1 MKHSYRFDDRRDV
14 DLDQLETKPVE
25 KIEREAAEMQ
35 TREWG
40 AELEELQE
48 LLYGAGTHG
57 VLIVL
62 QGRDTAGKD
71 GAIRCLAEH
80 LNVQG
85 THVKGFKAPTPE
97 ELDHDFLWRV
107 HPHVPG
113 RGTVSIFNRSHYEDV
128 LVVRVH
134 DLAPEHVWR
143 KRFKQIENFEQL
155 LAENHTIVVKAM
167 LHISKEEQEERL
179 LDREKDVAKAWKL
192 SAGDWQE
199 RELWDAYTAAYN
211 EAISKTSTPSAPW
224 FVIPADKKWY
234 RDLALL
240 EILVETLRPYRKAWI
255 SKLEAIGAAAKAELA
270 AYRKSKDA

>member
-14 DLDQLETKPVE
+14 DLDHLETKPVD
-25 KIEREAAEMQ
+25 KIEREAAEEQ
-35 TREWG
+35 TRQLG

-85 THVKGFKAPTPE
+85 THVKGFKVPTPE

-134 DLAPEHVWR
+134 NLAPEAVWR
-143 KRFKQIENFEQL
+143 KRFGQIEEFEEL
-155 LAENHTIVVKAM
+155 LTENHTLVIKVM

-179 LDREKDVAKAWKL
+179 LDREKDVAKSWKL

-199 RELWDAYTAAYN
+199 REFWDAYTAAYN
-211 EAISKTSTPSAPW
+211 EAISKTSTEHAPW
-224 FVIPADKKWY
+224 FVVPADKKWY
-234 RDLALL
+234 RNLALM
-240 EILVETLRPYRKAWI
+240 EILVETLRPYRKAWLA
-255 SKLEAIGAAAKAELA
+255 KLEAIGAEAKAELA
-270 AYRKSKDA
+270 VYRKSKST